1 MRILIGTPQQDA
13 QGGPAACEP
22 PFNRELRLQGAEVDE
37 EVYTFTVATGLFSR
51 TRRVVRTASRFR
63 KRAAGGSYDII
74 HLNTSFDTMALF
86 RDDTVVRRL
95 PKTRARL
102 FLKFHGS
109 DARLLE
115 TRNPLLRAMANH
127 LLSRADG
134 IGVLSSEER
143 DNFLRAGV
151 PERKV
156 FQVKNVVEPIAAAS
170 NFGFKEQL
178 KVPQDT
184 PLLLF
189 IGRFIPAK
197 GLLDC
202 INACKLLADRGE
214 QLMLLCV
221 GDGPARME
229 AEAAVARL
237 GLKSTVR
244 FFGYIS
250 EAEAA
255 GFYANSTMLVFPTYH
270 YEGFPMVIFNAAA
283 HGLPLITTRIR
294 AAADF
299 LREPDNCLWVEPQ
312 RPDLLAEKIT
322 ALLRDAGLRK
332 TMATNNQKLAAQ
344 FSAEIVTREYVEI
357 YRSLEAGAVGRRQGQ
372 SAGPRDTQAPH
383 VE

>member
-1 MRILIGTPQQDA
+1 MRILIGTPQQNA

-22 PFNRELRLQGAEVDE
+22 PFNRELLRLGAEVDE
-37 EVYTFTVATGLFSR
+37 EVYTFTAPSGLFSR

-63 KRAAGGSYDII
+63 KRAAAGDYDVI

-95 PKTRARL
+95 SKTRAKL

-115 TRNPLLRAMANH
+115 TRNPILRTMANY

-143 DNFLRAGV
+143 TNFLRAGV

-156 FQVKNVVEPIAAAS
+156 FQVKNVVEPIVAAR
-170 NFGFKEQL
+170 NFEFAQQL
-178 KVPQDT
+178 KVPVET

-202 INACKLLADRGE
+202 INACKLIADRGE

-229 AEAAVARL
+229 AEATVARL

-250 EAEAA
+250 EAAAA

-283 HGLPLITTRIR
+283 RGLPIITTRIR

-312 RPDLLAEKIT
+312 RPDLLAERIT
-322 ALLRDAGLRK
+322 ALLHDAELRK
-332 TMATNNQKLAAQ
+332 AMGTNNQKLAAQ

-357 YRSLEAGAVGRRQGQ
+357 YRLLEAGG
-372 SAGPRDTQAPH
+372 
-383 VE
+383 